1 MLLEVFVD
9 HRVPYLFIVPLA
21 LGLLLAVSLTGIYRR
36 YRMQLLRNKEKKR
49 GWCAKLQ
56 ERFEEYYRK
65 RGGLVDVELFVRGQ
79 MEEKRF
85 AVLRLRTWE
94 QLSGQ
99 VPALCVGF
107 GVGAALYASAQ
118 HFPTD
123 YCLEVL
129 GYGVVAAIVCHC
141 GQQVFCVSN
150 SRERVEL
157 AYRELLENALRPKL
171 DKAFATVSASRGVAS
186 VASASEGTSATAVVN
201 EESERK
207 VSLKES
213 AETKA
218 TENRTAENRTA
229 ESKVAENKNAE
240 NKIGESKIGEN
251 KTSVKVAE
259 AMVSGGKQKDEKA
272 VRRAE
277 YAALTEAMSSK
288 VSVDELNR
296 RAQAE
301 EDRLAELRELRLEEI
316 RMRQE
321 RRRKERE
328 EREERE
334 RRAMEA
340 KAEKERQQQRAKLSE
355 KRRKEEKRARE
366 KQAALQSAYEE
377 KQRRLREK
385 YLGKLQDEYAVS
397 KDRVEQET
405 EIIEDVLKEYFT

>member
-1 MLLEVFVD
+1 MLLEVFMD

-21 LGLLLAVSLTGIYRR
+21 LGLLPAVGLTGIYRR

-56 ERFEEYYRK
+56 GRFEEYYRK
-65 RGGLVDVELFVRGQ
+65 RGGLVDVKLFVRGQ

-99 VPALCVGF
+99 APALCVGL
-107 GVGAALYASAQ
+107 GVAAALYASAQ

-123 YCLEVL
+123 YCLEVI
-129 GYGVVAAIVCHC
+129 GYGVVAAIVCRC
-141 GQQVFCVSN
+141 LQQLCDVSN

-171 DKAFATVSASRGVAS
+171 ERAYRSAK
-186 VASASEGTSATAVVN
+186 ASEKACRSSVTEGATEETKGVVPANGTAV
-201 EESERK
+201 EEAGGAIDVTAIVSEEDSAIVTAK
-207 VSLKES
+207 AQEFEKEVAVKS
-213 AETKA
+213 AEPA
-218 TENRTAENRTA
+218 
-229 ESKVAENKNAE
+229 VAK
-240 NKIGESKIGEN
+240 S
-251 KTSVKVAE
+251 
-259 AMVSGGKQKDEKA
+259 KQKGEKA
-272 VRRAE
+272 VHRAE
-277 YAALTEAMSSK
+277 YATLAEGMVNKKTAEELNRRTQA
-288 VSVDELNR
+288 DELNR
-296 RAQAE
+296 RVQAE

-340 KAEKERQQQRAKLSE
+340 KAEKERQEQRARLSE

-366 KQAALQSAYEE
+366 KQAALQSVYEE

-385 YLGKLQDEYAVS
+385 YLAKLQDEYAVS
-397 KDRVEQET
+397 RDRAEQET
-405 EIIEDVLKEYFT
+405 EIIEDVLKEYLT